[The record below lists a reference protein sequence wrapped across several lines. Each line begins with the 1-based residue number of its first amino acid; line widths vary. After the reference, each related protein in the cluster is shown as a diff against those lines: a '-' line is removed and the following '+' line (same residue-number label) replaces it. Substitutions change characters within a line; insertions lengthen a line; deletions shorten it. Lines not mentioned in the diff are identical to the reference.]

1 MNPNR
6 ENQGIGVVT
15 PQQREMG
22 KHCQPEEMYLDYQQ
36 ERGQDFKKNGSDMK
50 VILTKPIFLQ
60 IGDQSLQAL
69 HNTSTIIVGLPSH
82 KKGKIL
88 SEQKT
93 ECCGCSAAKHV
104 LASQPSSTKLG

>member
-1 MNPNR
+1 
-6 ENQGIGVVT
+6 
-15 PQQREMG
+15 
-22 KHCQPEEMYLDYQQ
+22 MYLDYLQ

-69 HNTSTIIVGLPSH
+69 HNTIIVGLPSY
-82 KKGKIL
+82 KKDKIL

-93 ECCGCSAAKHV
+93 ACCGCSGAKHV
-104 LASQPSSTKLG
+104 LASQLSSTKLG

>member
-6 ENQGIGVVT
+6 EKQGIGVVT

-22 KHCQPEEMYLDYQQ
+22 KHCQPEMYLDYLQ

-69 HNTSTIIVGLPSH
+69 HNTIIVGLPSY
-82 KKGKIL
+82 KKDKIL

-93 ECCGCSAAKHV
+93 ACCGCSGAKHV
-104 LASQPSSTKLG
+104 LASQLSSTKLG